1 MKFTSLPEAY
11 SSFREPLICTFN
23 TESAVAKDVEIL
35 IKRADDDKVIGKKRL
50 RKVKQGQIDIAP
62 YLGNALQPTIPEQI
76 TTCTEIDA
84 GTQIRV
90 YLEADGVVSERR
102 RYIAAKVDL
111 EKDYMPLTTQIK
123 YRTMAADEFDVI
135 SYFAYPE
142 IVVEILVE
150 AYGKSY
156 SYLRVRPDSGGQR
169 TIAITALP
177 FDEVPDELKVSV
189 EVDGVVESIFHYQI
203 KPNLKGSRRLA
214 WLNRNSSLETYTFP
228 LRKSV
233 LIESTR
239 RHIETIWGKEAAQV
253 ESHGQLKLLSAYE
266 PAEQIEALGEILSSP
281 KVWLIRG
288 CRPQRIELGV
298 ERTLTSP
305 RSEMGIIEVDIC
317 TAKEGDEL

>member
-35 IKRADDDKVIGKKRL
+35 IKRADDNKVIGKKRL

-62 YLGNALQPTIPEQI
+62 YLRNALQPTIPEQI

-142 IVVEILVE
+142 S
-150 AYGKSY
+150 APRFGWS
-156 SYLRVRPDSGGQR
+156 
-169 TIAITALP
+169 A
-177 FDEVPDELKVSV
+177 
-189 EVDGVVESIFHYQI
+189 H
-203 KPNLKGSRRLA
+203 
-214 WLNRNSSLETYTFP
+214 NS
-228 LRKSV
+228 
-233 LIESTR
+233 
-239 RHIETIWGKEAAQV
+239 H
-253 ESHGQLKLLSAYE
+253 HLSA
-266 PAEQIEALGEILSSP
+266 L
-281 KVWLIRG
+281 
-288 CRPQRIELGV
+288 
-298 ERTLTSP
+298 
-305 RSEMGIIEVDIC
+305 
-317 TAKEGDEL
+317 